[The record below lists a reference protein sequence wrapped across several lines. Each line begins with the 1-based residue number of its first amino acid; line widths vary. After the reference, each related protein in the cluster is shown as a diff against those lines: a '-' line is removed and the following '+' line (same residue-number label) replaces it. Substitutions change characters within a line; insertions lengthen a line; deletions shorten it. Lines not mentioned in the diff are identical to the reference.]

1 LSVDLP
7 FLHAEAT
14 GVSTEMAG
22 KWLLLIEKLVIEKL
36 DEDARDDRKGA
47 EELSMRTRK
56 ISLDG
61 EMVGR

>member
-1 LSVDLP
+1 
-7 FLHAEAT
+7 
-14 GVSTEMAG
+14 MAG

-36 DEDARDDRKGA
+36 DEDARENKKGA
-47 EELSMRTRK
+47 EELLTRTRK